1 MTLTRHASG
10 GGNRKG
16 SWTDECDAAAQRR
29 GAAAGRDRRRSAVGD
44 ARPRAALVVLNEQQ
58 QQEGKT
64 CRKRFTSFQAL
75 GGHRTRHTRLQAR
88 MLSDPPAAAQQ
99 PKDRGR
105 TSAPFA
111 GSSSP
116 CARRSAGTEARRRRS
131 AGGSR
136 PCRTL
141 PQPPTAPCCHRPAP
155 VVFSEAVGEQ
165 EMVTTR
171 RNKGEFKMELTWN
184 TDQSACLRWNSH
196 GTRIIAL
203 V

>member
-1 MTLTRHASG
+1 MRRHRGEAPPLAV
-10 GGNRKG
+10 
-16 SWTDECDAAAQRR
+16 TDAAAQ
-29 GAAAGRDRRRSAVGD
+29 SD

-116 CARRSAGTEARRRRS
+116 CARRSAGTCGGTEARRRRS

-196 GTRIIAL
+196 GTRIRAL